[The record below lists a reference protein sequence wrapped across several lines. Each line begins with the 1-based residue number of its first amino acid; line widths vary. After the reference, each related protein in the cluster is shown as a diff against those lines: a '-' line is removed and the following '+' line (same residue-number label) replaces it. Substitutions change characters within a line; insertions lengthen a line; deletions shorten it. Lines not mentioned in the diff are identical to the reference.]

1 MCETKWIPQKGIFSS
16 NTMSWLNM
24 IIKKMMMNP
33 FFLLVGN
40 SWMSYHWSSRKVN
53 SESDFNDNSI
63 FLEISML

>member
-33 FFLLVGN
+33 FFFIG
-40 SWMSYHWSSRKVN
+40 W
-53 SESDFNDNSI
+53 
-63 FLEISML
+63 